1 MFHFIKKKL
10 EKYRLKEGK
19 KFPRFLISPPHLC
32 KEKNAILFLFCSE
45 QYVNKDFQKIMSIF
59 TNFKDIKFLIAKSC
73 GNDYKRLKMKSWP
86 NIALRSP
93 KYLYTNTSNNTLKVR
108 NVLE

>member
-1 MFHFIKKKL
+1 MFDIH
-10 EKYRLKEGK
+10 EWY
-19 KFPRFLISPPHLC
+19 LIRISRKIQLDS
-32 KEKNAILFLFCSE
+32 FS
-45 QYVNKDFQKIMSIF
+45 KDFQKIMSIF

-73 GNDYKRLKMKSWP
+73 GNDYKRLKMKFWP

>member
-1 MFHFIKKKL
+1 MFDIH
-10 EKYRLKEGK
+10 EWY
-19 KFPRFLISPPHLC
+19 LIRISRKIQLDS
-32 KEKNAILFLFCSE
+32 FS
-45 QYVNKDFQKIMSIF
+45 KDFQKIMSIF

-73 GNDYKRLKMKSWP
+73 GNDYERLKMKSWP

>member
-1 MFHFIKKKL
+1 
-10 EKYRLKEGK
+10 
-19 KFPRFLISPPHLC
+19 
-32 KEKNAILFLFCSE
+32 
-45 QYVNKDFQKIMSIF
+45 MSIF

-108 NVLE
+108 NVLEQAKNAYHKPAHTNFLKILQTQKYLAIKVVQVGKTECHATLIG